1 MASVPVTQSIDK
13 LLLVNQSDSQES
25 YSVFM
30 QHISDLYNVY
40 KLLDDEES
48 KEAFCGYLLAKVTN
62 NLNYAKFA
70 NTPQYICNGFS
81 PQAGDIL
88 IDGGACDG
96 STAKRFH
103 GYGCNVYSFEMDKE
117 NFKLASEI
125 AKKNNFVVENLGL
138 GSYNHKAGYTHI
150 QNNIGGSHLSKTG
163 ENYTK
168 IVTLDSYVAK
178 NKLPRIDF
186 IKLDV
191 EGAELDILR
200 GAAASIISW
209 KPRLAISAY
218 HKLDDLWTLTNF
230 ILSIR
235 PDYKFAVRHYGTSR
249 EDAPYGVSEEIENL
263 FDTFGLDVRVIN
275 HGELV
280 LLGR

>member
-1 MASVPVTQSIDK
+1 M
-13 LLLVNQSDSQES
+13 LVNQTASQEA
-25 YSVFM
+25 YTVFM
-30 QHISDLYNVY
+30 QHISELFNVY
-40 KLLDDEES
+40 KLLDDKES

-62 NLNYAKFA
+62 NLNHAKFA
-70 NTPQYICNGFS
+70 NTPQYICNEFS
-81 PQAGDIL
+81 PQPEDIL
-88 IDGGACDG
+88 IDGGGCDG
-96 STAKRFH
+96 STAVRFH
-103 GYGCNVYSFEMDKE
+103 GYGCQVYSFEMDRE
-117 NFKLASEI
+117 NFKMAS
-125 AKKNNFVVENLGL
+125 KNANRYGFVVENLGL

-163 ENYTK
+163 EDYTE

-178 NKLPRIDF
+178 NKLPHVDF

-191 EGAELDILR
+191 EGAELDVLR
-200 GAAASIISW
+200 GATASIVRW

-218 HKLDDLWTLTNF
+218 HKLDDLWILTNF
-230 ILSIR
+230 IKSIR

-249 EDAPYGVSEEIENL
+249 EDAPYGVSEGMEDL
-263 FDTFGLDVRVIN
+263 FDTFDLDVRAIN